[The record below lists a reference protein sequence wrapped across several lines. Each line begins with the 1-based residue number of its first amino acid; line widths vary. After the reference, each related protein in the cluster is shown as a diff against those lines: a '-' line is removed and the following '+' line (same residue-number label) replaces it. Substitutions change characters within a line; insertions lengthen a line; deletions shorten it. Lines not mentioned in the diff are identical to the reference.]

1 MLPVFKA
8 LCVNRVSMSKLFIF
22 FTLIFSLSTN
32 AANCVGHIFFY
43 NFDESAGEADT
54 NADFAFYYHKANK
67 WLPNEG
73 VSTSVHTDLPIKSKT
88 CFSKEISIDPSSLKD
103 SLGYVF
109 MKPNMQHKVVAGVL
123 TDIEICSMV
132 NDFLKPAHSKRQRTA
147 PAALGSQQVARL
159 CGGS

>member
-1 MLPVFKA
+1 
-8 LCVNRVSMSKLFIF
+8 MSKLFIF

-43 NFDESAGEADT
+43 NFDESEGEADT
-54 NADFAFYYHKANK
+54 NADFAFYYHEAKK
-67 WLPNEG
+67 WLPSEG

-88 CFSKEISIDPSSLKD
+88 CFGKEISVDPSGLKN
-103 SLGYVF
+103 SLGYVLI
-109 MKPNMQHKVVAGVL
+109 KPNMQHKVVGGVL

-132 NDFLKPAHSKRQRTA
+132 NDFFKPTHNKRQDNT
-147 PAALGSQQVARL
+147 PAALDSQQVARL

>member
-1 MLPVFKA
+1 MI
-8 LCVNRVSMSKLFIF
+8 KLFIF

-54 NADFAFYYHKANK
+54 NVDFAFYYDKAKK
-67 WLPNEG
+67 WLPSEG
-73 VSTSVHTDLPIKSKT
+73 VSTSIHTDLPITSKT
-88 CFSKEISIDPSSLKD
+88 CFGKEISIDPSSLKD

-132 NDFLKPAHSKRQRTA
+132 SDFLKPAHDKRQHNV
-147 PAALGSQQVARL
+147 PAALDSQQVAPL